1 MRNGLPIDAGQ
12 EVIVHPIMVPSLDFA
27 VTRPFSVAMR
37 RGRHL
42 FVLAVLAALIGA
54 PASAQYNGGNGM
66 TFSTIYGANA
76 NMIANQMVRDAGM
89 QAMRASIMANA
100 ASSTGDRVS
109 VQLKAPAALAE
120 VGKSAPKRPITATD
134 FRPTGKRDVP
144 EQLAASAAP
153 GDRQPI
159 VNACRKV
166 QAALESDPGFRRN
179 NLAYA
184 LGALLGISLQVA
196 HGVTLGEAEGDA
208 LLQSINDALA
218 TAPDFQRMSLEART
232 RLYDTA
238 LIAGGL
244 MAGIAQQGQ
253 ATGNAAMRDQAL
265 AMARDALATFGFA
278 R

>member
-1 MRNGLPIDAGQ
+1 M
-12 EVIVHPIMVPSLDFA
+12 
-27 VTRPFSVAMR
+27 RPFTSAML
-37 RGRHL
+37 RGRRL
-42 FVLAVLAALIGA
+42 LGLAVLALAIGG
-54 PASAQYNGGNGM
+54 PVSAQYVGGNGM
-66 TFSTIYGANA
+66 TFSTLYGANA

-100 ASSTGDRVS
+100 ARGTGDRAS
-109 VQLKAPAALAE
+109 RQPKAPALPAE
-120 VGKSAPKRPITATD
+120 VGKSAPQRPITATD
-134 FRPTGKRDVP
+134 FRPAGRRDVP

-153 GDRQPI
+153 GDREPI
-159 VNACRKV
+159 ISACRKV

-179 NLAYA
+179 NLSYA

-196 HGVTLGEAEGDA
+196 HGVTLSEAEGDA
-208 LLQSINDALA
+208 LVQSINDALA
-218 TAPDFQRMSLEART
+218 AAPDFQRMTPEART

-238 LIAGGL
+238 LITGGL
-244 MAGIAQQGQ
+244 MAGLTQQGQ

>member
-1 MRNGLPIDAGQ
+1 
-12 EVIVHPIMVPSLDFA
+12 MVPTLDFA
-27 VTRPFSVAMR
+27 STRPFPRAMR

-42 FVLAVLAALIGA
+42 LTLAVLAASIGA

-66 TFSTIYGANA
+66 TFSTLYGANA

-89 QAMRASIMANA
+89 QAMRASILANA
-100 ASSTGDRVS
+100 ARGTGDRVS
-109 VQLKAPAALAE
+109 VPSKAPIE
-120 VGKSAPKRPITATD
+120 VAKSAPQRPITATD
-134 FRPTGKRDVP
+134 FRPAGRRDVP

-153 GDRQPI
+153 GDREPI
-159 VNACRKV
+159 VSACRKV

-196 HGVTLGEAEGDA
+196 HGVTLSEAEGDA
-208 LLQSINDALA
+208 LLQSINDALVA
-218 TAPDFQRMSLEART
+218 APEFQRMAPEART

-238 LIAGGL
+238 LITGGL